1 VTAAD
6 APGSPGTPPPADSL
20 RREMDVWSVEGPV
33 SAYASRSLVV
43 VNPAAGQEDR
53 LRLVRQI
60 GGALAVRG
68 AAFDLVETTGPGDAA
83 VHARRAAELGYR
95 SVLAVGGDGTVAE
108 VITGLAGTQVPLAIV
123 PQGTANQVAGN
134 LRIPADVERAVEV
147 AVSGIPVPMDVGV
160 LGDGRYFALIAGAG
174 WDAEVM
180 AVATRQLKDRWGFGA
195 YLYACL
201 RKAISPPSAQFRIT
215 ADGREFEI
223 RAATVLIAN
232 VGQLFHELLPVDLRI
247 APRGSF
253 SDGLLD
259 ICIFA
264 PRNLPDVAAV
274 LWKMARRS
282 YWGDERMI
290 YLQVESIRIEAD
302 PPVVTQVDGDPS
314 GETPLEARVVPG
326 GVRVMVPP

>member
-1 VTAAD
+1 VRTTPSEGGAST
-6 APGSPGTPPPADSL
+6 PPPGTPERHLEQGAGADA
-20 RREMDVWSVEGPV
+20 EFPY
-33 SAYASRSLVV
+33 SARVLVV

-53 LRLVRQI
+53 LRLLRQI

-68 AAFDLVETTGPGDAA
+68 AAFDMLETTGPGDAA
-83 VHARRAAELGYR
+83 IHARRAAELGYR
-95 SVLAVGGDGTVAE
+95 AVVAVGGDGTVAE
-108 VITGLAGTQVPLAIV
+108 VITGLAGSRVPLAIV

-134 LRIPADVERAVEV
+134 LRIPTDVERAVDV
-147 AVSGIPVPMDVGV
+147 AVTGVPVPMDVGV

-180 AVATRQLKDRWGFGA
+180 AVATRQMKDRWGFGA

-201 RKAISPPSAQFRIT
+201 RKAIAPPSALFRIT

-232 VGQLFHELLPVDLRI
+232 VGQLFHELLPLDLRI
-247 APRGSF
+247 SPRGSY

-290 YLQVESIRIEAD
+290 YLQVKSIRVDAD

-314 GETPLEARVVPG
+314 GVTPLEARVVPG
-326 GVRVMVPP
+326 GVRVMVPR